1 MKRIFK
7 STFAALALAAAATTP
22 AFADNFGVSAGMGD
36 SGYYG
41 RIDIGNAPQPVV
53 YNTQPVII
61 WQQPVYVEPAYMRVP
76 VAHQHNWRQH
86 CGAYNACGRPVYFVK
101 DTRYQHT
108 YRPHYARNHGQD
120 YNRGR
125 DWDRDGR
132 RSFDRHEERREERR
146 DDRRDDRRDH
156 RHG

>member
-36 SGYYG
+36 NGYYG

-76 VAHQHNWRQH
+76 VAHQHNWRHH
-86 CGAYNACGRPVYFVK
+86 CGAYNACARPVYFVK
-101 DTRYQHT
+101 DNWYQHT
-108 YRPHYARNHGQD
+108 YRPHYARAHGYD
-120 YNRGR
+120 HNRGR
-125 DWDRDGR
+125 HWDRDGR
-132 RSFDRHEERREERR
+132 RSSERREDRR
-146 DDRRDDRRDH
+146 EDRRDDRHDH
-156 RHG
+156 RHD